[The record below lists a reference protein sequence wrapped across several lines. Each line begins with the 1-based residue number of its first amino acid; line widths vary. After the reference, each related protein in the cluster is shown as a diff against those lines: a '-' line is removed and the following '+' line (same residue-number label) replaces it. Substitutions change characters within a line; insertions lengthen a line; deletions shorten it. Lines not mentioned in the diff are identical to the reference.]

1 MARKP
6 LMAGNWKMNLNHV
19 EAVGLVQKLAWTLED
34 KKHDPE
40 KSEVIVLPPF
50 TDLRTVQTLVEGDR
64 LEIGYGAQDVSVFD
78 NGAYTGDISADMLVK
93 LGCRYV
99 IIGHSER
106 RRFHGEDDNIVNAK
120 TVEAVS
126 RRLVPIVCVGEG
138 LAVRQELRQVSDT
151 LHHVEGALAGLT
163 AEQIAN
169 MVIAYQ
175 TVWAIGTG
183 RVATP
188 NDAQEV
194 CAAIRAWISERHGA
208 GIAAQ
213 IRILYGGSVN
223 ATNVAALMAQEDID
237 GCLVGAAS
245 LKVEE
250 FAAIARFYEMPMIS
264 RMPRIQRWWRFSL
277 ISESVS

>member
-1 MARKP
+1 MTRKP

-50 TDLRTVQTLVEGDR
+50 TDLRTVQTLVDGDR
-64 LEIGYGAQDVSVFD
+64 LEIGYGAQDVSAFD
-78 NGAYTGDISADMLVK
+78 NGAYTGDISAEMLAK

-99 IIGHSER
+99 VVGHSER

-120 TVEAVS
+120 TVKAVS
-126 RRLVPIVCVGEG
+126 RGIVPIVCVGEG
-138 LAVRQELRQVSDT
+138 LAVRQELRQVPDT
-151 LHHVEGALAGLT
+151 LHHVEGALAGLMP
-163 AEQIAN
+163 EQVAN
-169 MVIAYQ
+169 LVIAYEP
-175 TVWAIGTG
+175 VWAIGTG

-188 NDAQEV
+188 EDAQEV
-194 CAAIRAWISERHGA
+194 CAAIRGWISQRYGG
-208 GIAAQ
+208 GIAEQ

-223 ATNVAALMAQEDID
+223 ASNVAPLMVESDID

-245 LKVEE
+245 LKVDE
-250 FAAIARFYEMPMIS
+250 FAAIARFYEMPV
-264 RMPRIQRWWRFSL
+264 F
-277 ISESVS
+277 

>member
-1 MARKP
+1 MTVSRKP

-19 EAVGLVQKLAWTLED
+19 EAVGLLQKLAWTLED
-34 KKHDPE
+34 KKHDPD

-50 TDLRTVQTLVEGDR
+50 TDLRTVQTLVDGDR
-64 LEIGYGAQDVSVFD
+64 LEIGYGAQDVSAFD

-99 IIGHSER
+99 VVGHSER

-120 TVEAVS
+120 TVKAVS
-126 RRLVPIVCVGEG
+126 RGMVPIVCVGEG
-138 LAVRQELRQVSDT
+138 LAVRQELRQVPDT

-163 AEQIAN
+163 AEQVAN
-169 MVIAYQ
+169 IVIAYEP
-175 TVWAIGTG
+175 VWAIGTG

-188 NDAQEV
+188 EDAEEV
-194 CAAIRAWISERHGA
+194 CAAIRGWISNRHGSD
-208 GIAAQ
+208 IAER

-223 ATNVAALMAQEDID
+223 ATNVASLMTQRDID

-245 LKVEE
+245 LKADE
-250 FAAIARFYEMPMIS
+250 FAAIARFYEMPV
-264 RMPRIQRWWRFSL
+264 F
-277 ISESVS
+277 